1 MRVKD
6 VFLLG
11 CPLVVSLLKP
21 KEIGVFWN
29 QKKKKKSGPNG
40 KNSFNSSIDKFK
52 LKNYI
57 KLKIKKSLIAR
68 VERV

>member
-11 CPLVVSLLKP
+11 YPLVVSLLKP
-21 KEIGVFWN
+21 KEIQVFWN
-29 QKKKKKSGPNG
+29 QKKKKSGPNG
-40 KNSFNSSIDKFK
+40 ENPFNSSIDKFK

-68 VERV
+68 AERV

>member
-11 CPLVVSLLKP
+11 YSLVVSLLKP

-29 QKKKKKSGPNG
+29 KKKKKKSGPNG

-68 VERV
+68 AERV